1 MKVTCDKCQ
10 ISFYPMIKEEN
21 KQVGKQNIT
30 RTFLVC
36 PNCGK
41 QYDSY
46 YDNQKTL
53 ILKKQ
58 IRKAFANASVETN
71 ETNKERI
78 LKGIE
83 KKKKQLKKEERIL
96 QTLYNKGEQ
105 IQMEQME
112 NRIHR
117 TITQTIT
124 IHSRTTTQVSRQVH
138 SRTVMLMLK
147 K

>member
-1 MKVTCDKCQ
+1 
-10 ISFYPMIKEEN
+10 MIKEEN

-58 IRKAFANASVETN
+58 IRKALVNSSVETN

-96 QTLYNKGEQ
+96 QTLYNKGE
-105 IQMEQME
+105 
-112 NRIHR
+112 
-117 TITQTIT
+117 
-124 IHSRTTTQVSRQVH
+124 
-138 SRTVMLMLK
+138 
-147 K
+147 

>member
-1 MKVTCDKCQ
+1 
-10 ISFYPMIKEEN
+10 MIKEEN

-58 IRKAFANASVETN
+58 IRKATANMNRETN
-71 ETNKERI
+71 ETEKARF

-83 KKKKQLKKEERIL
+83 KKKRQLQKEERIL
-96 QTLYNKGEQ
+96 QTLYNKGE
-105 IQMEQME
+105 
-112 NRIHR
+112 
-117 TITQTIT
+117 
-124 IHSRTTTQVSRQVH
+124 
-138 SRTVMLMLK
+138 
-147 K
+147 

>member
-58 IRKAFANASVETN
+58 IRKATASVETN
-71 ETNKERI
+71 ETEKARF

-83 KKKKQLKKEERIL
+83 KKKRQLQKEERIL
-96 QTLYNKGEQ
+96 QTLYNKGE
-105 IQMEQME
+105 
-112 NRIHR
+112 
-117 TITQTIT
+117 
-124 IHSRTTTQVSRQVH
+124 
-138 SRTVMLMLK
+138 
-147 K
+147 

>member
-1 MKVTCDKCQ
+1 
-10 ISFYPMIKEEN
+10 MIKEEN

-58 IRKAFANASVETN
+58 IRKALANANVETN

-96 QTLYNKGEQ
+96 QTLYSKGE
-105 IQMEQME
+105 
-112 NRIHR
+112 
-117 TITQTIT
+117 
-124 IHSRTTTQVSRQVH
+124 
-138 SRTVMLMLK
+138 
-147 K
+147 

>member
-21 KQVGKQNIT
+21 KQVGEQNIT

-41 QYDSY
+41 QYDCY

-58 IRKAFANASVETN
+58 IGKALESARVETN
-71 ETNKERI
+71 KANELRI

-83 KKKKQLKKEERIL
+83 KKKRQLKKEERIL
-96 QTLYNKGEQ
+96 QTLYNKGE
-105 IQMEQME
+105 
-112 NRIHR
+112 
-117 TITQTIT
+117 
-124 IHSRTTTQVSRQVH
+124 
-138 SRTVMLMLK
+138 
-147 K
+147 

>member
-21 KQVGKQNIT
+21 KHVGKQNIT

-58 IRKAFANASVETN
+58 IRKALASASAETN

-96 QTLYNKGEQ
+96 QTLYNKGE
-105 IQMEQME
+105 
-112 NRIHR
+112 
-117 TITQTIT
+117 
-124 IHSRTTTQVSRQVH
+124 
-138 SRTVMLMLK
+138 
-147 K
+147 

>member
-21 KQVGKQNIT
+21 KQVGKQNII

-41 QYDSY
+41 QYDCY

-53 ILKKQ
+53 VLKKQ
-58 IRKAFANASVETN
+58 IRKATANMNSETD
-71 ETNKERI
+71 ETKKVRF

-83 KKKKQLKKEERIL
+83 KKKRQLQKEERIL
-96 QTLYNKGEQ
+96 QTLYNKGE
-105 IQMEQME
+105 
-112 NRIHR
+112 
-117 TITQTIT
+117 
-124 IHSRTTTQVSRQVH
+124 
-138 SRTVMLMLK
+138 
-147 K
+147 

>member
-1 MKVTCDKCQ
+1 
-10 ISFYPMIKEEN
+10 MIKEEN

-58 IRKAFANASVETN
+58 IRKATASASVETN
-71 ETNKERI
+71 ETEKARF

-83 KKKKQLKKEERIL
+83 KKKRQLQKEERIL
-96 QTLYNKGEQ
+96 QTLYNKGE
-105 IQMEQME
+105 
-112 NRIHR
+112 
-117 TITQTIT
+117 
-124 IHSRTTTQVSRQVH
+124 
-138 SRTVMLMLK
+138 
-147 K
+147 

>member
-1 MKVTCDKCQ
+1 
-10 ISFYPMIKEEN
+10 MIKEEN
-21 KQVGKQNIT
+21 KQAGKQNIT

-46 YDNQKTL
+46 YDNKKTL

-58 IRKAFANASVETN
+58 IRKATANMNSETN
-71 ETNKERI
+71 ETNKEII

-96 QTLYNKGEQ
+96 QTLYNKGE
-105 IQMEQME
+105 
-112 NRIHR
+112 
-117 TITQTIT
+117 
-124 IHSRTTTQVSRQVH
+124 
-138 SRTVMLMLK
+138 
-147 K
+147 

>member
-41 QYDSY
+41 QYDCY

-58 IRKAFANASVETN
+58 IRKLLVIKPEADTN
-71 ETNKERI
+71 ETNELRI
-78 LKGIE
+78 LKCIE
-83 KKKKQLKKEERIL
+83 KKRKQLEKEERIL
-96 QTLYNKGEQ
+96 QTLYNKGE
-105 IQMEQME
+105 
-112 NRIHR
+112 
-117 TITQTIT
+117 
-124 IHSRTTTQVSRQVH
+124 
-138 SRTVMLMLK
+138 
-147 K
+147 

>member
-53 ILKKQ
+53 ILKK
-58 IRKAFANASVETN
+58 
-71 ETNKERI
+71 TNKKSTSKCKCRN
-78 LKGIE
+78 KRD
-83 KKKKQLKKEERIL
+83 KQ
-96 QTLYNKGEQ
+96 GE
-105 IQMEQME
+105 
-112 NRIHR
+112 NFKRY
-117 TITQTIT
+117 
-124 IHSRTTTQVSRQVH
+124 
-138 SRTVMLMLK
+138 
-147 K
+147 

>member
-41 QYDSY
+41 QYDCY

-58 IRKAFANASVETN
+58 IRKLLAIKPEAETN
-71 ETNKERI
+71 ETNELRI

-83 KKKKQLKKEERIL
+83 KKRRQLEKEERIL
-96 QTLYNKGEQ
+96 QTLYNKGE
-105 IQMEQME
+105 
-112 NRIHR
+112 
-117 TITQTIT
+117 
-124 IHSRTTTQVSRQVH
+124 
-138 SRTVMLMLK
+138 
-147 K
+147 

>member
-1 MKVTCDKCQ
+1 
-10 ISFYPMIKEEN
+10 MIKEEN

-46 YDNQKTL
+46 YDNQRTL

-58 IRKAFANASVETN
+58 IRKALANASVETN

-96 QTLYNKGEQ
+96 QTLYSKGE
-105 IQMEQME
+105 
-112 NRIHR
+112 
-117 TITQTIT
+117 
-124 IHSRTTTQVSRQVH
+124 
-138 SRTVMLMLK
+138 
-147 K
+147 

>member
-1 MKVTCDKCQ
+1 M
-10 ISFYPMIKEEN
+10 
-21 KQVGKQNIT
+21 
-30 RTFLVC
+30 C

-58 IRKAFANASVETN
+58 IRKALANASVETN

-83 KKKKQLKKEERIL
+83 KKKNQLKKEERIL
-96 QTLYNKGEQ
+96 QTLYNKGE
-105 IQMEQME
+105 
-112 NRIHR
+112 
-117 TITQTIT
+117 
-124 IHSRTTTQVSRQVH
+124 
-138 SRTVMLMLK
+138 
-147 K
+147 

>member
-1 MKVTCDKCQ
+1 MTCDKCQ

-41 QYDSY
+41 QYDCY

-58 IRKAFANASVETN
+58 IRKALAIKPRAETN
-71 ETNKERI
+71 ETNELRI

-83 KKKKQLKKEERIL
+83 KKRKQLEKEERIL
-96 QTLYNKGEQ
+96 QTLYNKGE
-105 IQMEQME
+105 
-112 NRIHR
+112 
-117 TITQTIT
+117 
-124 IHSRTTTQVSRQVH
+124 
-138 SRTVMLMLK
+138 
-147 K
+147 

>member
-1 MKVTCDKCQ
+1 
-10 ISFYPMIKEEN
+10 MIKEEN

-30 RTFLVC
+30 RAFLVC

-58 IRKAFANASVETN
+58 IRKALANASVETN

-83 KKKKQLKKEERIL
+83 KKKRQLKKEERIL
-96 QTLYNKGEQ
+96 QTLYNKGE
-105 IQMEQME
+105 
-112 NRIHR
+112 
-117 TITQTIT
+117 
-124 IHSRTTTQVSRQVH
+124 
-138 SRTVMLMLK
+138 
-147 K
+147 

>member
-41 QYDSY
+41 QYDCY

-58 IRKAFANASVETN
+58 IRKLLVIKPEADTN
-71 ETNKERI
+71 ETNELRI

-83 KKKKQLKKEERIL
+83 KKRKQLEKEERIL
-96 QTLYNKGEQ
+96 QTLYNKGE
-105 IQMEQME
+105 
-112 NRIHR
+112 
-117 TITQTIT
+117 
-124 IHSRTTTQVSRQVH
+124 
-138 SRTVMLMLK
+138 
-147 K
+147 

>member
-1 MKVTCDKCQ
+1 
-10 ISFYPMIKEEN
+10 MIKEEN

-58 IRKAFANASVETN
+58 IRKALANASVETN

-83 KKKKQLKKEERIL
+83 KKKRQLKKEERIL
-96 QTLYNKGEQ
+96 QTLYNKGE
-105 IQMEQME
+105 
-112 NRIHR
+112 
-117 TITQTIT
+117 
-124 IHSRTTTQVSRQVH
+124 
-138 SRTVMLMLK
+138 
-147 K
+147 

>member
-1 MKVTCDKCQ
+1 
-10 ISFYPMIKEEN
+10 MIKEEN

-96 QTLYNKGEQ
+96 QTLYNKGE
-105 IQMEQME
+105 
-112 NRIHR
+112 
-117 TITQTIT
+117 
-124 IHSRTTTQVSRQVH
+124 
-138 SRTVMLMLK
+138 
-147 K
+147 

>member
-58 IRKAFANASVETN
+58 IRKATANMNSETN

-96 QTLYNKGEQ
+96 QTLYNKGE
-105 IQMEQME
+105 
-112 NRIHR
+112 
-117 TITQTIT
+117 
-124 IHSRTTTQVSRQVH
+124 
-138 SRTVMLMLK
+138 
-147 K
+147 

>member
-1 MKVTCDKCQ
+1 
-10 ISFYPMIKEEN
+10 MIKEEN

-58 IRKAFANASVETN
+58 IRKATANMNSETN
-71 ETNKERI
+71 ETNKEII

-96 QTLYNKGEQ
+96 QTLYNKGE
-105 IQMEQME
+105 
-112 NRIHR
+112 
-117 TITQTIT
+117 
-124 IHSRTTTQVSRQVH
+124 
-138 SRTVMLMLK
+138 
-147 K
+147 

>member
-1 MKVTCDKCQ
+1 MTCDKCQ
-10 ISFYPMIKEEN
+10 VSFYPRRKEEN

-58 IRKAFANASVETN
+58 IRKALANVSVETN

-96 QTLYNKGEQ
+96 QTLYNKGE
-105 IQMEQME
+105 
-112 NRIHR
+112 
-117 TITQTIT
+117 
-124 IHSRTTTQVSRQVH
+124 
-138 SRTVMLMLK
+138 
-147 K
+147 

>member
-1 MKVTCDKCQ
+1 
-10 ISFYPMIKEEN
+10 MIKEEN

-58 IRKAFANASVETN
+58 IRKALANASVETN

-96 QTLYNKGEQ
+96 QTLYNKGE
-105 IQMEQME
+105 
-112 NRIHR
+112 
-117 TITQTIT
+117 
-124 IHSRTTTQVSRQVH
+124 
-138 SRTVMLMLK
+138 
-147 K
+147 

>member
-41 QYDSY
+41 QYDCY

-58 IRKAFANASVETN
+58 IGKALESARVETN
-71 ETNKERI
+71 KANELRI

-83 KKKKQLKKEERIL
+83 KKKRQLKKEERIL
-96 QTLYNKGEQ
+96 QTLYNKGE
-105 IQMEQME
+105 
-112 NRIHR
+112 
-117 TITQTIT
+117 
-124 IHSRTTTQVSRQVH
+124 
-138 SRTVMLMLK
+138 
-147 K
+147 

>member
-1 MKVTCDKCQ
+1 
-10 ISFYPMIKEEN
+10 MIKEEN

-41 QYDSY
+41 QYDCY

-58 IRKAFANASVETN
+58 IRKALANANAETN
-71 ETNKERI
+71 ETNKEKI

-96 QTLYNKGEQ
+96 QTLYNKGE
-105 IQMEQME
+105 
-112 NRIHR
+112 
-117 TITQTIT
+117 
-124 IHSRTTTQVSRQVH
+124 
-138 SRTVMLMLK
+138 
-147 K
+147 

>member
-1 MKVTCDKCQ
+1 
-10 ISFYPMIKEEN
+10 MIKEEN

-58 IRKAFANASVETN
+58 IRKALANANAETN

-96 QTLYNKGEQ
+96 QTLYKGE
-105 IQMEQME
+105 
-112 NRIHR
+112 
-117 TITQTIT
+117 
-124 IHSRTTTQVSRQVH
+124 
-138 SRTVMLMLK
+138 
-147 K
+147 

>member
-41 QYDSY
+41 QYDCY

-58 IRKAFANASVETN
+58 IRKLFVIKPEAETN
-71 ETNKERI
+71 ETNELRI

-83 KKKKQLKKEERIL
+83 KKRRQLEKEERIL
-96 QTLYNKGEQ
+96 QTLYNKGE
-105 IQMEQME
+105 
-112 NRIHR
+112 
-117 TITQTIT
+117 
-124 IHSRTTTQVSRQVH
+124 
-138 SRTVMLMLK
+138 
-147 K
+147 

>member
-78 LKGIE
+78 LKGADSNRKQIE
-83 KKKKQLKKEERIL
+83 KKKKQLKKEERIS
-96 QTLYNKGEQ
+96 QTLYNKGE
-105 IQMEQME
+105 
-112 NRIHR
+112 
-117 TITQTIT
+117 
-124 IHSRTTTQVSRQVH
+124 
-138 SRTVMLMLK
+138 
-147 K
+147 

>member
-1 MKVTCDKCQ
+1 
-10 ISFYPMIKEEN
+10 MIKEEN
-21 KQVGKQNIT
+21 KQVGKQNIV

-96 QTLYNKGEQ
+96 QTLYNKGE
-105 IQMEQME
+105 
-112 NRIHR
+112 
-117 TITQTIT
+117 
-124 IHSRTTTQVSRQVH
+124 
-138 SRTVMLMLK
+138 
-147 K
+147 

>member
-58 IRKAFANASVETN
+58 IRKATANMNRETN
-71 ETNKERI
+71 ETEKARF

-83 KKKKQLKKEERIL
+83 KKKRQLQKEERIL
-96 QTLYNKGEQ
+96 QTLYNKGE
-105 IQMEQME
+105 
-112 NRIHR
+112 
-117 TITQTIT
+117 
-124 IHSRTTTQVSRQVH
+124 
-138 SRTVMLMLK
+138 
-147 K
+147 

>member
-1 MKVTCDKCQ
+1 
-10 ISFYPMIKEEN
+10 MIKEEN

-58 IRKAFANASVETN
+58 IRKATASASVETN
-71 ETNKERI
+71 ETNEKRI

-96 QTLYNKGEQ
+96 QTLYNKGE
-105 IQMEQME
+105 
-112 NRIHR
+112 
-117 TITQTIT
+117 
-124 IHSRTTTQVSRQVH
+124 
-138 SRTVMLMLK
+138 
-147 K
+147 

>member
-1 MKVTCDKCQ
+1 M
-10 ISFYPMIKEEN
+10 
-21 KQVGKQNIT
+21 
-30 RTFLVC
+30 C

-58 IRKAFANASVETN
+58 IRKAFANANAETN

-96 QTLYNKGEQ
+96 QTLYNKGE
-105 IQMEQME
+105 
-112 NRIHR
+112 
-117 TITQTIT
+117 
-124 IHSRTTTQVSRQVH
+124 
-138 SRTVMLMLK
+138 
-147 K
+147 

>member
-1 MKVTCDKCQ
+1 
-10 ISFYPMIKEEN
+10 MIKEEN

-58 IRKAFANASVETN
+58 IRKALANASVETN

-96 QTLYNKGEQ
+96 QTLYSKGE
-105 IQMEQME
+105 
-112 NRIHR
+112 
-117 TITQTIT
+117 
-124 IHSRTTTQVSRQVH
+124 
-138 SRTVMLMLK
+138 
-147 K
+147 

>member
-1 MKVTCDKCQ
+1 
-10 ISFYPMIKEEN
+10 MIKEEN

-58 IRKAFANASVETN
+58 IRKAFANANAETN

-96 QTLYNKGEQ
+96 QTLYNKGE
-105 IQMEQME
+105 
-112 NRIHR
+112 
-117 TITQTIT
+117 
-124 IHSRTTTQVSRQVH
+124 
-138 SRTVMLMLK
+138 
-147 K
+147 

>member
-30 RTFLVC
+30 RTFLAC

-58 IRKAFANASVETN
+58 IRKSTANMNSETN
-71 ETNKERI
+71 ETEKARFLIDLKE
-78 LKGIE
+78 KAC
-83 KKKKQLKKEERIL
+83 
-96 QTLYNKGEQ
+96 
-105 IQMEQME
+105 
-112 NRIHR
+112 
-117 TITQTIT
+117 
-124 IHSRTTTQVSRQVH
+124 V
-138 SRTVMLMLK
+138 
-147 K
+147 